1 MGALS
6 DSLEVSLSAA
16 FELGTVD
23 EEEHAGV
30 IAGARAAASAL
41 DLMEGTER
49 GYASVLSSYLN
60 FCKALGIVPSAR
72 QQAAT
77 VVGDGRLARMR
88 AKSRAGLRAV

>member
-1 MGALS
+1 MSGML

-23 EEEHAGV
+23 EDEHAAV

-41 DLMEGTER
+41 DLMLGTER

-60 FCKALGIVPSAR
+60 FCKALGIVPTTR
-72 QQAAT
+72 QQQAS

-88 AKSRAGLRAV
+88 AKSRVGLKAV